1 VPRYLVTGCAGF
13 IGSTLTETL
22 LDAGA
27 EVVGVDAFTDYY
39 PRDRK
44 EAQLDAVREQP
55 GFELDEL
62 DLGAGPLPG
71 RLLEGI
77 DGIFHL
83 AARPG
88 VRASWGAGFPAYLN
102 DNLAATHY
110 VVETAAERDVPIV
123 YASSSSIYGDALSY
137 PTAEDTGPAPISPYG
152 VTKLATEHLIG
163 AYIRDF
169 GLRCTVLRYFTVYG
183 PRQRPDMAFQ
193 RIVEALVA
201 EREFEVYGDGS
212 QSRDFT
218 YVSDAVAATIAA
230 MEAGPDARTY
240 NVGGGSEASL
250 RDVVATVEELS
261 GRSLRIR
268 YGDRAAGD
276 VRRTLADTTRIRNEL
291 AWEPRF
297 DLRSGLAAQ
306 LDAVGGLA
314 SRTDRRPRRNR
325 F

>member
-1 VPRYLVTGCAGF
+1 VPRYLVSGCAGF
-13 IGSTLTETL
+13 IGSTLAETL
-22 LDAGA
+22 LDGGA
-27 EVVGVDAFTDYY
+27 EVLGIDAFTDYY

-44 EAQLDAVREQP
+44 ETQLEAVREHP
-55 GFELDEL
+55 GFELDER
-62 DLGAGPLPG
+62 DLGAGRLPEPL
-71 RLLEGI
+71 LDGI

-110 VVETAAERDVPIV
+110 VVEAAAEREVPIV

-137 PTAEDTGPAPISPYG
+137 PTVEDTGPAPISPYG
-152 VTKLATEHLIG
+152 VTKLASEHLIG

-193 RIVEALVA
+193 RIVEALVS
-201 EREFEVYGDGS
+201 ESEFEVYGDGS

-218 YVSDAVAATIAA
+218 YVADAVAATVAA
-230 MEAGPDARTY
+230 MDAGPGARTY
-240 NVGGGSEASL
+240 NVGGGSEATL
-250 RDVVATVEELS
+250 REVIATVEELS
-261 GRSLRIR
+261 GRSLRVR

-276 VRRTLADTTRIRNEL
+276 VRRTLADTTSIRREL
-291 AWEPRF
+291 GWEPRF

-306 LDAVGGLA
+306 LDAVGALA
-314 SRTDRRPRRNR
+314 PSAS
-325 F
+325 

>member
-13 IGSTLTETL
+13 IGSTLTEAL
-22 LDAGA
+22 LAGGS

-39 PRDRK
+39 ERPIK
-44 EAQLDAVREQP
+44 EAALS
-55 GFELDEL
+55 
-62 DLGAGPLPG
+62 GA
-71 RLLEGI
+71 RDHRSFSLLERDLAAGGLPDDALEGL

-88 VRASWGAGFPAYLN
+88 VRASWGAGFEAYVS
-102 DNLAATHY
+102 DNILATHA
-110 VVETAAERDVPIV
+110 VADAAGKRGIRMVF
-123 YASSSSIYGDALSY
+123 ASSSSIYGDALSY

-169 GLRCTVLRYFTVYG
+169 GLRCTALRYFTVYG

-201 EREFEVYGDGS
+201 GREFEVYGDGS

-218 YVSDAVAATIAA
+218 YVSDAVSATIAA

-306 LDAVGGLA
+306 LEAVGALA
-314 SRTDRRPRRNR
+314 SRTD
-325 F
+325 

>member
-13 IGSTLTETL
+13 IGSTLAETL

-27 EVVGVDAFTDYY
+27 EVVGADAFTDYY

-44 EAQLDAVREQP
+44 EAQVASARAHSAFQLVEH
-55 GFELDEL
+55 
-62 DLGAGPLPG
+62 DLGAGPLPPSM
-71 RLLEGI
+71 LEGA

-102 DNLAATHY
+102 DNLAATHA
-110 VVETAAERDVPIV
+110 VVEAATERDVPIV

-137 PTAEDTGPAPISPYG
+137 PTTEDTGPAPISPYG
-152 VTKLATEHLIG
+152 VTKLASEHLIG

-169 GLRCTVLRYFTVYG
+169 GLRCTTLRYFTVYG

-201 EREFEVYGDGS
+201 GSEFEVYGDGS

-218 YVSDAVAATIAA
+218 YVADAVAATIAA
-230 MEAGPDARTY
+230 MEGGPDARTY
-240 NVGGGSEASL
+240 NVGGASEATI
-250 RDVVATVEELS
+250 REVVATVEELS
-261 GRSLRIR
+261 GRSLRVR

-276 VRRTLADTTRIRNEL
+276 VRRTLADTASIRREL
-291 AWEPRF
+291 GWAPRF

-306 LDAVGGLA
+306 LDAFGALA
-314 SRTDRRPRRNR
+314 SSAG
-325 F
+325 

>member
-1 VPRYLVTGCAGF
+1 MPRYLVTGCAGF
-13 IGSTLTETL
+13 IGSTLAETL

-44 EAQLDAVREQP
+44 EAQVAPAREHSA
-55 GFELDEL
+55 FELTEL
-62 DLGAGPLPG
+62 DVAAGALPEA
-71 RLLEGI
+71 LLEGI

-88 VRASWGAGFPAYLN
+88 VRASWGASFPAYLN
-102 DNLAATHY
+102 DNLAATHAI
-110 VVETAAERDVPIV
+110 VETASERDVALV
-123 YASSSSIYGDALSY
+123 FASSSSIYGDALSY
-137 PTAEDTGPAPISPYG
+137 PTTEDTGPAPISPYG
-152 VTKLATEHLIG
+152 VTKLACEHLIG

-169 GLRCTVLRYFTVYG
+169 GLRCTALRYFTVYG

-201 EREFEVYGDGS
+201 GSEFEVYGDGS

-218 YVSDAVAATIAA
+218 YVADAVAATIAA
-230 MEAGPDARTY
+230 MESGPDARTY
-240 NVGGGSEASL
+240 NVGGGSEATI
-250 RDVVATVEELS
+250 RDVVGIVEELS

-268 YGDRAAGD
+268 YGERAAGD
-276 VRRTLADTTRIRNEL
+276 VRRTLADTTSIRKDL
-291 AWEPRF
+291 GWEPRF

-306 LDAVGGLA
+306 LEAFGALA
-314 SRTDRRPRRNR
+314 SSAG
-325 F
+325 

>member
-13 IGSTLTETL
+13 IGSTLADTI
-22 LDAGA
+22 LDGGA
-27 EVVGVDAFTDYY
+27 EVVGIDAFTDYY
-39 PRDRK
+39 PRERK
-44 EAQLDAVREQP
+44 DAQVAPARDHS
-55 GFELDEL
+55 GFELVEH
-62 DLGAGPLPG
+62 DLGAGPLPE
-71 RLLEGI
+71 RLLEGV

-102 DNLAATHY
+102 DNLAATHA
-110 VVETAAERDVPIV
+110 VVEAATARDVPV
-123 YASSSSIYGDALSY
+123 VFASSSSIYGDALSY
-137 PTAEDTGPAPISPYG
+137 PTTEDTGPAPISPYG
-152 VTKLATEHLIG
+152 VTKLACEHLIG

-169 GLRCTVLRYFTVYG
+169 GLRCTTLRYFTVYG

-201 EREFEVYGDGS
+201 ESEFEVYGDGT

-218 YVSDAVAATIAA
+218 YVADAVAATIAA

-240 NVGGGSEASL
+240 NVGGGSEATI
-250 RDVVATVEELS
+250 REVVATLEELS
-261 GRSLRIR
+261 ARSLRIR

-276 VRRTLADTTRIRNEL
+276 VRRTLADTTSIRRDL
-291 AWEPRF
+291 AWDPRF

-306 LDAVGGLA
+306 LEAVGALA
-314 SRTDRRPRRNR
+314 SSAG
-325 F
+325 

>member
-1 VPRYLVTGCAGF
+1 MPRYLVTGCAGF
-13 IGSTLTETL
+13 IGSTLAETL
-22 LDAGA
+22 LDGGA
-27 EVVGVDAFTDYY
+27 EVVGIDAFTDYY
-39 PRDRK
+39 PRDSK
-44 EAQLDAVREQP
+44 ESQLEAVREHP
-55 GFELDEL
+55 GFALDER
-62 DLGAGPLPG
+62 DLGAGALPES
-71 RLLEGI
+71 LLEGI

-110 VVETAAERDVPIV
+110 VVEAAAERDVPV
-123 YASSSSIYGDALSY
+123 VFASSSSIYGDALSY

-152 VTKLATEHLIG
+152 VTKLASEHLIG

-169 GLRCTVLRYFTVYG
+169 GFRCTMLRYFTVYG

-193 RIVEALVA
+193 RIVEALA
-201 EREFEVYGDGS
+201 AGSEFEVYGDGS

-218 YVSDAVAATIAA
+218 YVADAVAATVAA
-230 MEAGPDARTY
+230 MDAGPDARTY

-250 RDVVATVEELS
+250 REVVATVEELS
-261 GRSLRIR
+261 GRSLRVR

-276 VRRTLADTTRIRNEL
+276 VRRTLADTTSIRREL
-291 AWEPRF
+291 GWEPRF

-306 LDAVGGLA
+306 LDAVGALA
-314 SRTDRRPRRNR
+314 SSAG
-325 F
+325 

>member
-44 EAQLDAVREQP
+44 EAQLEPVREQP

-62 DLGAGPLPG
+62 DLGAGPLPA

-110 VVETAAERDVPIV
+110 VVEAATERDVPVV
-123 YASSSSIYGDALSY
+123 YASSSSVYGDALSY

-152 VTKLATEHLIG
+152 VTKLATEHLMG
-163 AYIRDF
+163 AYVRDF
-169 GLRCTVLRYFTVYG
+169 GLRCTMLRYFTVYG

-201 EREFEVYGDGS
+201 GREFEVYGDGS

-218 YVSDAVAATIAA
+218 YVADAVAATIAA

-276 VRRTLADTTRIRNEL
+276 VRRTLADTTCIRKEL

-314 SRTDRRPRRNR
+314 SRTD
-325 F
+325 

>member
-44 EAQLDAVREQP
+44 EAQLEAVREQP

-314 SRTDRRPRRNR
+314 SRTD
-325 F
+325 